1 MAAPSI
7 QGNADATTTARGVE
21 FPADASGRRSTGSL
35 ARDVVAEALSSI
47 DPNARRRMDAS
58 KNWRKDY
65 VSPFVEMV
73 ACGVNNDSAYRTVSS
88 TALHTLQSRMVGI
101 TGRGEIPMKDYLS
114 EVRVDDAN
122 VPDTETIE
130 GTGEAATELAIPYRG
145 SVLRGAALAGQ
156 IEKWRAEGVIEPSTA
171 DKLLEVQQHPEWLSL
186 PGREVAVLGI
196 GSEMG
201 PGNVL
206 LSWGATVLAVDL
218 PSSKVWAQMREQA
231 GTIAGTLRMPTYDG
245 EAGIDLLT
253 QLPET
258 RAWISAAAQA
268 PVTLGTYLYADG
280 GTHVKLSSASDAL
293 AAALFDDGTV
303 DALAYLATPM
313 DTFVVPGDV
322 HAESN
327 EAFEKAN
334 KVTSVRGALGRLTMG
349 KGFARNYPVGS
360 GPAVHD
366 ALVTQQGP
374 NYTLAKR
381 VQRWR
386 ATEELAKG
394 RRVSINVAPATRTRS
409 VLKNKALAAV
419 YKGAH
424 HFGIEIFDPETSQAL
439 LAALLVHDLSTEQPT
454 RDFLWEHEADGAS
467 SGGLWRQPYIP
478 RSALPAAAA
487 IGMALRGK

>member
-1 MAAPSI
+1 MAAPSVEG
-7 QGNADATTTARGVE
+7 QQEAAKVASGVE
-21 FPADASGRRSTGSL
+21 FPADASGKRSTGSL

-73 ACGVNNDSAYRTVSS
+73 ACGVHNDSAYLTVSS
-88 TALHTLQSRMVGI
+88 TALHTLQSRMVAI
-101 TGRGEIPMKDYLS
+101 TDHGELPMKDFLS
-114 EVRVDDAN
+114 SARAEEADVPATEN
-122 VPDTETIE
+122 VE
-130 GTGEAATELAIPYRG
+130 GTGEAATELAIPNRG
-145 SVLRGAALAGQ
+145 NVLRGAALAGQ
-156 IEKWRAEGVIEPSTA
+156 IEKWRREGVIEPSTA
-171 DKLLEVQQHPEWLSL
+171 DKLLEVQEHPEWLSL
-186 PGREVAVLGI
+186 PGREVAVLGM

-201 PGNVL
+201 PGNTL
-206 LSWGATVLAVDL
+206 LEWGATVLAVDL
-218 PSSKVWAQMREQA
+218 PSSRVWSRVREP
-231 GTIAGTLRMPTYDG
+231 GRVAGTLRIPTYDG
-245 EAGIDLLT
+245 APGINLLT

-258 RAWISAAAQA
+258 RAWISAAAQV

-280 GTHVKLSSASDAL
+280 GAHVKLSSASDAL

-313 DTFVVPGDV
+313 DTFVVPEDV
-322 HAESN
+322 HVESN
-327 EAFEKAN
+327 TAFDKAN

-349 KGFARNYPVGS
+349 HGFSRNYPVGS

-394 RRVSINVAPATRTRS
+394 RRVSINVAPATRTHS

-424 HFGIEIFDPETSQAL
+424 HFGIEIFDPETSQAM
-439 LAALLVHDLSTEQPT
+439 LAALLVHDLSTEQRK
-454 RDFLWEHEADGAS
+454 RDFLWEYEADGAS

-487 IGMALRGK
+487 MGMALRGK